1 MRKHIPRIA
10 AGLAAT
16 LVTGLAI
23 ALAWVSA
30 QQRATTESDRLLTA
44 CVWVVFASGVHM
56 LPVLRHRVL
65 QLVLWPVWLL
75 CFSLAGYGH
84 ASWFYLSA
92 ESAAEAREAGSAAV
106 VAAARERAA
115 IEKTLSTIK
124 ARPVAQVARQLSL
137 TSDPDRRA
145 ALADELA
152 EARRAAGLR
161 DRLVMVSG
169 YTPGTSGVHPSTRE
183 VHPSTGASTVTST
196 GVTLVMSVAAALLI
210 EVLGALLWSVALGGD
225 DDEKDRAPAR
235 AEPVQHVV
243 QQMVNVLAPIMSRPA
258 QVSAV
263 EVVDDLAE
271 LRAAVARGECKPSV
285 RGIREDMCVGSAR
298 AAQIRQQ
305 LIDH

>member
-10 AGLAAT
+10 AGLAAV

-23 ALAWVSA
+23 ALAWASA
-30 QQRATTESDRLLTA
+30 QQRASSQHDQYLMA
-44 CVWVVFASGVHM
+44 AVGVVIVVAVHM
-56 LPVLRHRVL
+56 LPSLRRLVH
-65 QLVLWPVWLL
+65 QFVLWPVWLL
-75 CFSLAGYGH
+75 CFCLAGYGH
-84 ASWFYLSA
+84 TSWFYLSA
-92 ESAAEAREAGSAAV
+92 ETAAEAREAGSAVV

-115 IEKTLSTIK
+115 IEQALGTIK

-137 TSDPDRRA
+137 TTDPDRRA

-161 DRLVMVSG
+161 DRLVSVSG
-169 YTPGTSGVHPSTRE
+169 YTSVTSGVHPSTPG
-183 VHPSTGASTVTST
+183 VQPNTAAST
-196 GVTLVMSVAAALLI
+196 GVTFVMSVAAALLI
-210 EVLGALLWSVALGGD
+210 EVLGALLWFVALAGG

-263 EVVDDLAE
+263 EEVDDLAE

-285 RGIREDMCVGSAR
+285 RGIREYMCVGSAR
-298 AAQIRQQ
+298 AAQIRLQ